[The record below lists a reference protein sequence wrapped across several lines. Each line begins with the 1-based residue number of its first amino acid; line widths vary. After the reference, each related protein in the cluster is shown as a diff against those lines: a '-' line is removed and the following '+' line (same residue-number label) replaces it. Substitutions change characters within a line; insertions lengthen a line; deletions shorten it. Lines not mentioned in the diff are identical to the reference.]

1 METFFRVPQQ
11 VSCTCL
17 RGNLHT
23 RGCYPNNF
31 LTSHQ
36 WRRRD
41 KLLGDLA
48 QENSKD
54 FEVPVLHWK
63 LVFHLWPWQICLSLW
78 ASGSSAIKGGQDPQ
92 MMLSVKYSVWSTVS
106 LLLRAE
112 GSLHRSLKTLRLKR
126 LCFMRVLFAQLY
138 LILCSPMH
146 CSPPGSPVRGIS
158 QAKILERIA
167 ISSSKGSS
175 RPRPP
180 ALQMDYF
187 FFSFFFNFFFICS
200 EFCHTLKWNSHGFTC
215 VPHPDPP
222 SHLPLHPLPLG
233 LPSAPGQ
240 WQSFLRLG
248 NLPKATQLASDK
260 CRTILFIEL
269 FAMSKSAQ
277 LGKVSLGLGM

>member
-92 MMLSVKYSVWSTVS
+92 MMLSVKYSVWSTVA

-112 GSLHRSLKTLRLKR
+112 GSLHRLFKTLRLKR

-138 LILCSPMH
+138 PILCNPMD
-146 CSPPGSPVRGIS
+146 CNPPGSSVRGIS

-175 RPRPP
+175 QPRDQTQTSCIADGFFAMNPCEPP
-180 ALQMDYF
+180 ER
-187 FFSFFFNFFFICS
+187 ST
-200 EFCHTLKWNSHGFTC
+200 E
-215 VPHPDPP
+215 
-222 SHLPLHPLPLG
+222 
-233 LPSAPGQ
+233 